1 MNAHQPTASQE
12 HNAVRILHKAENG
25 SMDGGAFA
33 DVAFIPYLIG
43 VMIVGIF
50 FALVGFWRVGASL
63 STQIS
68 AQAGSVAAADGNAA
82 LSAVWQL
89 WTRDSGPAGGFSVNP
104 TDRSVN
110 AELLTGRDMDYLMF
124 GLWQMPI
131 GAQSQSR
138 MERFYPGGPECSDGV
153 CDE

>member
-1 MNAHQPTASQE
+1 
-12 HNAVRILHKAENG
+12 
-25 SMDGGAFA
+25 MDGGAFA

-50 FALVGFWRVGASL
+50 FALIGFWRVGASF
-63 STQIS
+63 SAQIS
-68 AQAGSVAAADGNAA
+68 AQAGSVSAADGDVA
-82 LSAVWQL
+82 LSASWQL
-89 WTRDSGPAGGFSVNP
+89 WTQDDGPASGFSVNP

-110 AELLTGRDMDYLMF
+110 AELHTGRDLDYLMF
-124 GLWQMPI
+124 GGWQLPI

-138 MERFYPGGPECSDGV
+138 VERFYPGGPECSDGV